1 MITSDFLFYKGLEN
15 VKKRQKYTYLQK
27 SVIHQCTFWPV
38 VSQMLKCV
46 GASVFYA
53 FLFGF
58 VLLFLLIV
66 DAIFYKCLCAF
77 DENIMS
83 QTPLII
89 SSNVGKIPLN
99 QSRTR

>member
-46 GASVFYA
+46 DARLSFIRFCLV
-53 FLFGF
+53 F
-58 VLLFLLIV
+58 VLLFFI
-66 DAIFYKCLCAF
+66 DC
-77 DENIMS
+77 
-83 QTPLII
+83 
-89 SSNVGKIPLN
+89 
-99 QSRTR
+99 

>member
-1 MITSDFLFYKGLEN
+1 MS
-15 VKKRQKYTYLQK
+15 KKRQKYTYLQK

-77 DENIMS
+77 DENITS

-89 SSNVGKIPLN
+89 RSNVGKIPLN